1 MYGHLQSNYFEGI
14 LYITF
19 DWLQAQFGKIR
30 DTVSKIQFGGC
41 CLSGGASVASYE
53 RKTSNFSGPLRK
65 QQFTPQLQ
73 ALRLMIG
80 LVALYHA
87 IAGNDICG
95 QHRGKGRKLF
105 QKDWSRW
112 SEHRASVASM
122 IHRHEGIR

>member
-1 MYGHLQSNYFEGI
+1 MYGHKAII
-14 LYITF
+14 LKVYYILF
-19 DWLQAQFGKIR
+19 LIRFKHNFGKIR

-65 QQFTPQLQ
+65 QQFSPHLL

-95 QHRGKGRKLF
+95 QHGGK
-105 QKDWSRW
+105 
-112 SEHRASVASM
+112 RAKTFP
-122 IHRHEGIR
+122 EGLVEMV